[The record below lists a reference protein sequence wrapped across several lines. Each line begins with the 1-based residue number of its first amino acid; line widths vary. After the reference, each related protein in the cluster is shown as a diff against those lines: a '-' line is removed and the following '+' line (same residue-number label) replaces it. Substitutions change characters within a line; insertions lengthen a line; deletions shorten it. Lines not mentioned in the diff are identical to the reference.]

1 MTSADSSRLRPLFAL
16 LSGVLFGLG
25 LTVSGMAN
33 PAKVLGFLD
42 FAGAWDPTLALVMF
56 GALVVTMP
64 GFRLVLRRG
73 RPWYADAF
81 SLPTSTDLEPRLLIG
96 AAMFGLGWGLAGL
109 CPGPAVADLVTGR
122 REILVFVAAMLAGM
136 ALSSRLDGTALHS
149 REVFHRASDG

>member
-1 MTSADSSRLRPLFAL
+1 MDAADTSRLRPLFAL
-16 LSGVLFGLG
+16 LSGLLFGLG
-25 LTVSGMAN
+25 LAVSGMAN

-56 GALVVTMP
+56 GALMVTMP
-64 GFRLVLRRG
+64 GFRLVLRRE

-96 AAMFGLGWGLAGL
+96 AAIFGLGWGLAGL

-122 REILVFVAAMLAGM
+122 LEILVFVAAMLAGM
-136 ALSSRLDGTALHS
+136 ALFSRLHGAALRS
-149 REVFHRASDG
+149 REAPHRTSDG